1 MIRIY
6 KSGKQSE
13 KWRKCAQEAF
23 DCLPDTE
30 AGKAVKEEYKQL
42 LYWMKQPGKLYNC
55 ISEVGEMFTNKRNV
69 FKGRLFNLYV
79 G

>member
-6 KSGKQSE
+6 KSGKQAA
-13 KWRKCAQEAF
+13 KWREYAQEVF
-23 DCLPDTE
+23 DFAPDTE
-30 AGKAVKEEYKQL
+30 AGNAVKEEWRQL

-55 ISEVGEMFTNKRNV
+55 ISEVGAMFADKRNV

-79 G
+79 A

>member
-6 KSGKQSE
+6 KSGKRAEQ
-13 KWRKCAQEAF
+13 WRKCAQEAF
-23 DCLPDTE
+23 DYLPDTE
-30 AGKAVKEEYKQL
+30 DGKAVKEEFKQL

-55 ISEVGEMFTNKRNV
+55 ISEVGAMFTDKKQV

>member
-6 KSGKQSE
+6 KTGKQAE
-13 KWRKCAQEAF
+13 QWRKCAKEVF
-23 DCLPDTE
+23 DTLLDTE
-30 AGKAVKEEYKQL
+30 NGNAVKEEWRQL
-42 LYWMKQPGKLYNC
+42 LYWMEQPGKLYNC
-55 ISEVGEMFTNKRNV
+55 ISEVGAMFTDKKQV

>member
-6 KSGKQSE
+6 KSGKQAE
-13 KWRKCAQEAF
+13 QWRKCAQEVF
-23 DCLPDTE
+23 DNLPETE
-30 AGKAVKEEYKQL
+30 NSEAIKEEWRQL

-55 ISEVGEMFTNKRNV
+55 ISEVGAMFTGKRNV

>member
-6 KSGKQSE
+6 KSGKQAE
-13 KWRKCAQEAF
+13 KWRKCAQEVF
-23 DCLPDTE
+23 DYLPETE
-30 AGKAVKEEYKQL
+30 NSEAVKEEWRQL
-42 LYWMKQPGKLYNC
+42 LYWMKQPGKLYTC
-55 ISEVGEMFTNKRNV
+55 IREDEAIFTDKKQV

>member
-6 KSGKQSE
+6 KSGKQAE
-13 KWRKCAQEAF
+13 QWRKCAQEAF